1 MSQLR
6 FLWIK
11 VNLDFLLISGSK
23 SISQIHIKS
32 TIHQINQLSA
42 TETLREDHKQIRRL
56 EKIIIKCYTELYAG
70 KNIPFLDIDKI
81 TIIIEDFLDSI
92 HYSRE
97 EDSYFPCVASYDH
110 LKQEIRALL
119 IEHEFSRR
127 IALQIKK
134 HLKRWKDG
142 EDAREPVARFLKT
155 YSVYLMDH
163 MKKEEEFFDKA
174 EEEVISKEEEFDMY
188 EQFKSVMTISKKMD
202 DMIKEIEYLEN
213 QSWAKT

>member
-1 MSQLR
+1 M
-6 FLWIK
+6 
-11 VNLDFLLISGSK
+11 
-23 SISQIHIKS
+23 
-32 TIHQINQLSA
+32 SA
-42 TETLREDHKQIRRL
+42 TDELRKDHKQIKRL
-56 EKIIIKCYTELYAG
+56 EEVIIKCYTELYAG
-70 KNIPFLDIDKI
+70 KNIPLSDIDKI
-81 TIIIEDFLDSI
+81 TLVIEEFLDSI

-127 IALQIKK
+127 IAIQIKK

-155 YSVYLMDH
+155 YSIYLMDH
-163 MKKEEEFFDKA
+163 MTKEENFFDKA
-174 EEEVISKEEEFDMY
+174 ESEVLSKEEEYDMY
-188 EQFKSVMTISKKMD
+188 EQFKSVMTISKKMK

-213 QSWAKT
+213 QLWFQN

>member
-1 MSQLR
+1 M
-6 FLWIK
+6 
-11 VNLDFLLISGSK
+11 
-23 SISQIHIKS
+23 
-32 TIHQINQLSA
+32 SA

-56 EKIIIKCYTELYAG
+56 EKIIIKCYTDLNAG
-70 KNIPFLDIDKI
+70 KDIPFSDIDKI
-81 TIIIEDFLDSI
+81 TIIIEEFLDSI

-127 IALQIKK
+127 IAIQIKK

-163 MKKEEEFFDKA
+163 MKKEEEFFDRA
-174 EEEVISKEEEFDMY
+174 EEEVISKEEELDMY
-188 EQFKSVMTISKKMD
+188 EQFKSVMTISKKME
-202 DMIKEIEYLEN
+202 DMIKEIEFLEN
-213 QSWAKT
+213 QSWVKT